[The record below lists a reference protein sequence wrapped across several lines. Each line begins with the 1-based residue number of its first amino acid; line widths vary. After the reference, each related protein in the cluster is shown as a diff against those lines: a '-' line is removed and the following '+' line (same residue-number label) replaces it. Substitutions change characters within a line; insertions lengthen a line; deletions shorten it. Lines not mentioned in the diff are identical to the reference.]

1 MQDKKKNVPPDLPV
15 DLQEQEKLYQTIE
28 NLERDLEKE
37 RDERKEERFY
47 WILAGVT
54 LFDSYIFIQMPTAIG
69 ILAIVGFQLAG
80 LTFLAKKMDIKEA
93 VRMLDSIK
101 SMVRSSS

>member
-47 WILAGVT
+47 WILAGVI
-54 LFDSYIFIQMPTAIG
+54 LFDGYIFMQMPTVG
-69 ILAIVGFQLAG
+69 IVAIVGFQLAG
-80 LTFLAKKMDIKEA
+80 LTFLAKKLDIKEA
-93 VRMLDSIK
+93 VRMLDSVK
-101 SMVRSSS
+101 SMVRRSS